1 MRELRSGLCPLFIL
15 LLLPLLPAAAA
26 LASPPARPCVP
37 PELRRG
43 PLPAPASSGACVG
56 LYGTEEPHV
65 GVQEDGGPVQLLGEG
80 RVLAV
85 PRRDAI
91 GQPDPAPVPLRSRRS
106 PQELPRAH
114 AAPRRR
120 KRDWVIPPIKVPENE
135 RGPFP
140 KKLVQIKSN
149 RNKDTKVFYSITGQG
164 ADAPP
169 EGVFTIEKESGW
181 MKVTQPLDR
190 ERIDKYHLLSHAV
203 SENGKPVEE
212 PMEIIVTVTDQNDNK
227 PQFTQEIFRG
237 SVPEGALPGTS
248 VMQVMATDADD
259 AVETYNGVIAYSILS
274 QEPREP
280 HPHMFTINKATGTL
294 SVIASGLD
302 RERVREYTLTVQAAD
317 LDGEGLTTTAL
328 AVIEIADVNDNA
340 PEFDP
345 KTYEAAVPENAA
357 GREVARLA
365 VTDLD
370 ELNTPAWRAVYS
382 ILRGNEGGAF
392 AIVTDP
398 ASNEAVLRTTKG
410 LDYEAKKQFVLHVA
424 VTNEAPF
431 AVKLPTATATVTVS
445 VEDVNEA
452 PVFEPLVQL
461 ARVPEDVPP
470 GQTIASCTAR
480 DPDTAQG
487 QRIKYL
493 MGHDPAGWLAVHPEN
508 GLVTARDHLDR
519 ESPFA
524 KNSTY
529 AAMLLAVDDGSPPAT
544 GTGTLL
550 LTLLDVNDHGPEAEP
565 RDITICNRSPQP
577 QVLTIT
583 DRDLPPNTGPFRA
596 ELSHGSGDSWAVEV
610 GDKDDTVTLRLV
622 ASLEPELYTVY
633 LRLFD
638 RPGKAQ
644 LTTITARVCDCEGLV
659 QSCAQRSQ
667 PATGLPIVLAALG
680 ALLALLLI
688 LLLLLLFVRRRKVT
702 KEPLLLPEDDTRD
715 NIFYYGE
722 EGGGEEDQDYDLRQL
737 HRGLDAR
744 PDVLLRNDVAP
755 TLLPAPQYQPRPANP
770 DDIGTFIE
778 ENLKAA
784 DTDPTA
790 PPYDSLLVFDYE
802 GSGSEAA
809 SLSSLNSSDSDRDQD
824 YDYLSDWGSRF
835 KKLAELYVSFRDC
848 DKQQSAVILSDDTRF
863 NVSRDGVISATQPL
877 QLQRRE
883 ISFSVHAWD
892 TAGKRHSARVTL
904 RRWWQQ
910 QQQDMA
916 PDVLTFPEHGHGLQR
931 QKRDWVIPP
940 INCPENERG
949 PFPKKLVQIKSN
961 KDKETK
967 VYYSITGQGADTPPV
982 GVFTIERETGW
993 LEVTKPLDREQIDKY
1008 VLFSHAVSANGQPVE
1023 DPMEIIITVTDQN
1036 DNRPVFTKQ
1045 VFVGYIEENAKP
1057 GTSVMTVNATDADDG
1072 ITVNNG
1078 IIGYSIIS
1086 EEPRSAQQMF
1096 TINPEKGVISVI
1108 GTGLDRE
1115 TTPNYTLIIQ
1125 AADQEGTGLATT
1137 ATAIVE
1143 VTDANDNPPIFDPTR
1158 YEGTVKENEVGV
1170 VVTRLHVT
1178 DGDMQGSPAWQAVY
1192 HIKSGDQDGSFVITT
1207 DPKTNDGILKTAK
1220 GLDYESRSQYNLLV
1234 TVENA
1239 VPFAVPLPLS
1249 SASVQ
1254 VMVGDVNEAPIFMP
1268 PVKKVDVMEDLPLG
1282 HQVTSYTA
1290 QDPDKDQRQ
1299 KITYRMGSDPAGW
1312 LAINPETG
1320 IVTAA
1325 QPLDRESVHA
1335 INSTY
1340 KAIVLAVDSGAPDA
1354 TGTGTLLLLLQDV
1367 NDNGPTPE
1375 PRNFDICNQQP
1386 EKQTLTI
1393 VDKDLPPNTY
1403 PFKAV
1408 LEHGSGSNWTVEVTG
1423 RDLVVLTLNKVL
1435 EPGEYNLFLKLTD
1448 GQGKVQMTPVK
1459 AQVCDCEGPAKN
1471 CERRAYIAGGL
1482 GVPAILGILGGILAL
1497 LILLLLLLL
1506 FARRRKVVKEPLL
1519 PPEDDMRDNVYHYD
1533 EEGGQALTPLL
1544 PQNLKAADTDP
1555 TAPPYDSLLVFDY
1568 EGSGSEAASLSSL
1581 NSSDSDRDQ
1590 DYDYL
1595 SDWGSR
1601 FKKLAELYGGGEEDD

>member
-1 MRELRSGLCPLFIL
+1 MG
-15 LLLPLLPAAAA
+15 
-26 LASPPARPCVP
+26 
-37 PELRRG
+37 RRG
-43 PLPAPASSGACVG
+43 FCP
-56 LYGTEEPHV
+56 
-65 GVQEDGGPVQLLGEG
+65 
-80 RVLAV
+80 
-85 PRRDAI
+85 
-91 GQPDPAPVPLRSRRS
+91 
-106 PQELPRAH
+106 
-114 AAPRRR
+114 
-120 KRDWVIPPIKVPENE
+120 
-135 RGPFP
+135 
-140 KKLVQIKSN
+140 
-149 RNKDTKVFYSITGQG
+149 
-164 ADAPP
+164 
-169 EGVFTIEKESGW
+169 
-181 MKVTQPLDR
+181 
-190 ERIDKYHLLSHAV
+190 
-203 SENGKPVEE
+203 
-212 PMEIIVTVTDQNDNK
+212 
-227 PQFTQEIFRG
+227 
-237 SVPEGALPGTS
+237 
-248 VMQVMATDADD
+248 
-259 AVETYNGVIAYSILS
+259 
-274 QEPREP
+274 
-280 HPHMFTINKATGTL
+280 
-294 SVIASGLD
+294 
-302 RERVREYTLTVQAAD
+302 
-317 LDGEGLTTTAL
+317 
-328 AVIEIADVNDNA
+328 
-340 PEFDP
+340 
-345 KTYEAAVPENAA
+345 
-357 GREVARLA
+357 
-365 VTDLD
+365 
-370 ELNTPAWRAVYS
+370 
-382 ILRGNEGGAF
+382 
-392 AIVTDP
+392 
-398 ASNEAVLRTTKG
+398 
-410 LDYEAKKQFVLHVA
+410 
-424 VTNEAPF
+424 
-431 AVKLPTATATVTVS
+431 
-445 VEDVNEA
+445 
-452 PVFEPLVQL
+452 
-461 ARVPEDVPP
+461 
-470 GQTIASCTAR
+470 
-480 DPDTAQG
+480 
-487 QRIKYL
+487 
-493 MGHDPAGWLAVHPEN
+493 
-508 GLVTARDHLDR
+508 
-519 ESPFA
+519 
-524 KNSTY
+524 
-529 AAMLLAVDDGSPPAT
+529 
-544 GTGTLL
+544 
-550 LTLLDVNDHGPEAEP
+550 
-565 RDITICNRSPQP
+565 
-577 QVLTIT
+577 
-583 DRDLPPNTGPFRA
+583 
-596 ELSHGSGDSWAVEV
+596 
-610 GDKDDTVTLRLV
+610 
-622 ASLEPELYTVY
+622 
-633 LRLFD
+633 
-638 RPGKAQ
+638 AQ
-644 LTTITARVCDCEGLV
+644 LC
-659 QSCAQRSQ
+659 
-667 PATGLPIVLAALG
+667 
-680 ALLALLLI
+680 
-688 LLLLLLFVRRRKVT
+688 LLLLLLQASPRLCEQAAPCQPSFT
-702 KEPLLLPEDDTRD
+702 TETFALTMP
-715 NIFYYGE
+715 
-722 EGGGEEDQDYDLRQL
+722 QDS
-737 HRGLDAR
+737 
-744 PDVLLRNDVAP
+744 VA
-755 TLLPAPQYQPRPANP
+755 AGQ
-770 DDIGTFIE
+770 
-778 ENLKAA
+778 
-784 DTDPTA
+784 
-790 PPYDSLLVFDYE
+790 
-802 GSGSEAA
+802 
-809 SLSSLNSSDSDRDQD
+809 
-824 YDYLSDWGSRF
+824 
-835 KKLAELYVSFRDC
+835 KLGQVSFRDC

-1533 EEGGQALTPLL
+1533 EEGGGEEDQDYDLSQLHRGLDARPEVIRNDVAPPLMAA
-1544 PQNLKAADTDP
+1544 PQYRPRPANPDEIGNFIDENLKAADTDP

>member
-1 MRELRSGLCPLFIL
+1 M
-15 LLLPLLPAAAA
+15 AA
-26 LASPPARPCVP
+26 
-37 PELRRG
+37 
-43 PLPAPASSGACVG
+43 
-56 LYGTEEPHV
+56 HV
-65 GVQEDGGPVQLLGEG
+65 E
-80 RVLAV
+80 
-85 PRRDAI
+85 
-91 GQPDPAPVPLRSRRS
+91 
-106 PQELPRAH
+106 
-114 AAPRRR
+114 
-120 KRDWVIPPIKVPENE
+120 
-135 RGPFP
+135 
-140 KKLVQIKSN
+140 IKSN
-149 RNKDTKVFYSITGQG
+149 RDKDTKVFYSITGQG

-227 PQFTQEIFRG
+227 PQFTQDIFRG

-431 AVKLPTATATVTVS
+431 AVKLPTATATVTVN

-863 NVSRDGVISATQPL
+863 NVSSDGVISATRPL
-877 QLQRRE
+877 QLQQRE